1 MSYPHPGY
9 QRPVDDVHVGE
20 ISMFITSGSN
30 SFSPE
35 VVLAYTAKY
44 DYYKEGAV
52 SGIDAIADIRN
63 GNGFTS
69 NIDGISFKKI
79 RKVNNGYLYEISIP
93 YEKKLIDEEKPF
105 RRVDGNHRLQA
116 MEVSAG
122 DIVISQRG
130 SLGQCAIVD
139 DTFPKLNISANIIAI
154 KNPKGISAE
163 FIRNLYI
170 FFPKEYA
177 STSPVAF
184 AYAFIPRITKQSA

>member
-1 MSYPHPGY
+1 MTF
-9 QRPVDDVHVGE
+9 PVALPD
-20 ISMFITSGSN
+20 IQ
-30 SFSPE
+30 
-35 VVLAYTAKY
+35 KY

-116 MEVSAG
+116 ME
-122 DIVISQRG
+122 DYH
-130 SLGQCAIVD
+130 
-139 DTFPKLNISANIIAI
+139 KLETELKAKLIDYY
-154 KNPKGISAE
+154 K
-163 FIRNLYI
+163 L
-170 FFPKEYA
+170 
-177 STSPVAF
+177 
-184 AYAFIPRITKQSA
+184 

>member
-1 MSYPHPGY
+1 MIRMEGLFSESFGGTCTIRGYARYDEIVELSYPHPGY

-116 MEVSAG
+116 ME
-122 DIVISQRG
+122 Q
-130 SLGQCAIVD
+130 L
-139 DTFPKLNISANIIAI
+139 
-154 KNPKGISAE
+154 
-163 FIRNLYI
+163 
-170 FFPKEYA
+170 
-177 STSPVAF
+177 
-184 AYAFIPRITKQSA
+184 